1 MVHQCAT
8 IRNPFALANDITPP
22 AAASTSAPDLD
33 PLAAQAYT
41 VLRDRIVRLEIA
53 PGSMISENSLGT
65 ELGLS
70 RTPVREALKRLER
83 EYLVSIMPRR
93 WIVVTQVDLQ
103 SQIQLLEMRRGIELR
118 LVLRAAERASPA
130 QRAEMQALVPPMG
143 AAAEAGDLQG
153 YVALDARF
161 DVIA

>member
-53 PGSMISENSLGT
+53 PGSMILRMRQSASL
-65 ELGLS
+65 
-70 RTPVREALKRLER
+70 R
-83 EYLVSIMPRR
+83 
-93 WIVVTQVDLQ
+93 
-103 SQIQLLEMRRGIELR
+103 
-118 LVLRAAERASPA
+118 
-130 QRAEMQALVPPMG
+130 
-143 AAAEAGDLQG
+143 
-153 YVALDARF
+153 
-161 DVIA
+161 